1 MLARVTNSTSMLPIC
16 EKKHMPTQKDKTAQ
30 GDDADRA
37 TGGSESKTWSS
48 GSSVFY
54 LSMNSPIT
62 KKVKLLHHEEKV
74 GR

>member
-1 MLARVTNSTSMLPIC
+1 
-16 EKKHMPTQKDKTAQ
+16 MPTQKDKTAQ

-54 LSMNSPIT
+54 LSMNSRIT